1 MNLEEELELIESK
14 IYTMYEKTIVAVEKA
29 FDYYNSG
36 NGYDSSVYI
45 DDDEINGYEREI
57 ESLCMKILLRE
68 KVFSAD
74 LRTVCGA
81 MKLVSDIE
89 RIADQAFDIKRISDE
104 IKRGTSPAKIEG
116 MDSLTSIVLSM
127 VKSSLNALVKQDE
140 SQALGILQKDDLV
153 DKLFWEEVQRLIMLG
168 DSKQINSA
176 NAVYH
181 TMVVK
186 YLERIA
192 DHSTNIAEWTVY
204 MISGY
209 HKDKEII

>member
-1 MNLEEELELIESK
+1 MNLDEELKLIESK
-14 IYTMYEKTIVAVEKA
+14 LYTMFEKTIVATEKS
-29 FDYYNSG
+29 FNYYLSND
-36 NGYDSSVYI
+36 GYDTSVYI

-68 KVFSAD
+68 KVYSSD
-74 LRTVCGA
+74 LRMICGA
-81 MKLVSDIE
+81 MKLVADIE
-89 RIADQAFDIKRISDE
+89 RIGDQAFDIKRITDE
-104 IKRGTSPAKIEG
+104 IKRGKSQLKIDG
-116 MDSLTSIVLSM
+116 MENLTSIVLSM
-127 VKSSLNALVKQDE
+127 VKSSLTALVKQDE
-140 SQALGILQKDDLV
+140 SLALGILSKDDLV
-153 DKLFWEEVQRLIMLG
+153 DKLFWEELQRIIMLD
-168 DSKQINSA
+168 DSNQIDA
-176 NAVYH
+176 AAAVYH